1 MFLKIAN
8 LRQLESTT
16 HITFPN
22 ITSNNNLNPENKAAR
37 LKAKKKRVCMEKIHM
52 RNHKIPRLGIQATGN
67 TSSDEYPLGILPLL
81 IDSPYFHCVSV

>member
-52 RNHKIPRLGIQATGN
+52 RNHKIPRVGIQTFLSVVFKKMIYIN
-67 TSSDEYPLGILPLL
+67 YTCTQFILFC
-81 IDSPYFHCVSV
+81 I